1 MVLAIDSKAKD
12 LWEMNRG
19 GVFLTA
25 GVGGSMTGYGD
36 HLAIIDDPVKDRQD
50 AESEVMRENVW
61 D

>member
-1 MVLAIDSKAKD
+1 
-12 LWEMNRG
+12 MNRG

-61 D
+61 DQYKSVLRIYIMSA